1 MNDTQRH
8 VRMQDLQEDHAHR
21 LCQGNACRLAA
32 ENLVAAMKKEDGT
45 FRTYDEMVAEGSCN
59 KI

>member
-1 MNDTQRH
+1 
-8 VRMQDLQEDHAHR
+8 MQDLQEDHAHR

-45 FRTYDEMVAEGSCN
+45 FRTYDEMVAEGLAT